1 MEPEMILKLELA
13 ICKVAEEIELNNL
26 HQASDTKLIEALA
39 KLITARALIK
49 LLA

>member
-1 MEPEMILKLELA
+1 MGPEMMLQLDKA

-39 KLITARALIK
+39 KLVTARALIE
-49 LLA
+49 LFA